1 VSSSRVSLARRTR
14 SLALPFVFAACWLAS
29 GAARGH
35 HSFAMYDS
43 AKLVP
48 IAGTVKEFQ
57 WTNPHALLWVNAESA
72 EGPPDLWTIELPT
85 STGNL
90 ARMGW
95 SKRSL
100 KPGDEVVVEINPL
113 RDGKHG
119 GSFKKVTIKATG
131 KVLIASANAAD
142 AGAPDG
148 ATPDPYGSDDDHE
161 QEEAAAKAESAGGCT
176 CSLAASPVRSE
187 RAGAWL
193 AIVAAALFLA
203 RRARARALRL

>member
-1 VSSSRVSLARRTR
+1 MSGYRQRLVRLS
-14 SLALPFVFAACWLAS
+14 ALPLVFIACSLSSAT
-29 GAARGH
+29 ARGH

-48 IAGTVKEFQ
+48 ISGTVKEFQ
-57 WTNPHALLWVNAESA
+57 WTNPHALLWINADSDS
-72 EGPPDLWTIELPT
+72 GTDLWTIELPT

-100 KPGDEVVVEINPL
+100 KPGDDVVVEINPL

-131 KVLIASANAAD
+131 KVLVASANPPD
-142 AGAPDG
+142 AGVPDG
-148 ATPDPYGSDDDHE
+148 AVVDPYATDKDEDHE
-161 QEEAAAKAESAGGCT
+161 QEEARAKARSKSGCACDLATGSLRVTGAGT
-176 CSLAASPVRSE
+176 
-187 RAGAWL
+187 WL
-193 AIVAAALFLA
+193 AWITLALLLA
-203 RRARARALRL
+203 RRSRPSASCH